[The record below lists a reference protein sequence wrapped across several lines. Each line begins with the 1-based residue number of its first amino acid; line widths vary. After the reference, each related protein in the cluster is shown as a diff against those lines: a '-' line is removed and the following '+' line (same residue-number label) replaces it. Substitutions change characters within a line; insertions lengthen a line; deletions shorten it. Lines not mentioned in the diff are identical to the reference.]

1 MVAVAD
7 VDVAVDVDADAG
19 VVADADAAIEH
30 TAFDW
35 SDKRESVV
43 VKLAAV
49 MSAAADYSRLPGGR
63 R

>member
-1 MVAVAD
+1 MVVVVVVVA
-7 VDVAVDVDADAG
+7 DVDADAD

-30 TAFDW
+30 TASDW

-49 MSAAADYSRLPGGR
+49 QSAAAGYSRPPSGR